1 MYDQK
6 LIEVQKLEV
15 QEELVKLRNEIK
27 RLDIRLNL
35 NKVQQ
40 VPDYYD
46 RDLQNKAK
54 IILIIM
60 KTAKMILTII
70 LTIHLEHKD

>member
-1 MYDQK
+1 MYNQK
-6 LIEVQKLEV
+6 LIEVQKLEA

-40 VPDYYD
+40 IPDYYD

>member
-1 MYDQK
+1 MYNQK
-6 LIEVQKLEV
+6 LIEVQKLEA

-40 VPDYYD
+40 IPDYYD

-70 LTIHLEHKD
+70 LTIQLEHKD

>member
-1 MYDQK
+1 MYNQK
-6 LIEVQKLEV
+6 LIEVQKLEA

-40 VPDYYD
+40 IPDYYD
-46 RDLQNKAK
+46 RDLQNKAE

-60 KTAKMILTII
+60 KTAKMILTIV
-70 LTIHLEHKD
+70 LTIHIEHKD